1 MNSNLNE
8 ILEKHFIN
16 IEKTVLSRQN
26 PITGLLPAST
36 AINAHGD
43 YTDAWVRDNVY
54 SILCVWGL
62 SLAYKK
68 YKPNNHR
75 TYLLSQSVVKLMRGL
90 LTSMM
95 RQSSKVEAFKNSL
108 NLNDA
113 LHAKYSTT
121 TGLTVVAD
129 DEWGHLQLDATSL
142 YLLMLAQM
150 ISSGLKIIYTID
162 EVNFI
167 QNLVHYISRAYCT
180 PDFGIWERGN
190 KINHGDAEINCSS
203 VGMAKAALEALSNFN
218 LFGNVT
224 SKESMIHVV
233 PSDIARSKSTLKAL
247 LPRESNSKET
257 DSALLSIIG
266 YPAYAVEDE
275 DLVHL
280 TKEKIVKKLE
290 GNYGCKRFLLDGHQ
304 SCLEDSSRLHYEAKE
319 LKAFEHIE
327 SEWPLFFTYLLLDAL
342 MREDSFHIEYY
353 KDKLQNLFVEQ
364 DGQRLLPELYYVPE
378 ELIELEK
385 QNPQSQKRKPNENLP
400 LVWAQSLFM
409 LSEMIDD
416 GVLTVSDIDPLNRRN
431 RVGHT
436 RTSYPMVTFLSQ
448 NEKVKQK
455 LLNLGYDSQTIDE
468 VKPVKVLHAFQLSEI
483 HSLLGVNKKLGL
495 SGRPKWMP
503 RSITTARLHILAGE
517 RIIFLPHYFN
527 PKGFYLSYDS
537 SLLVQQFRST
547 LEYLSK
553 NWDSAGQPIV
563 PFLIREDMLECC
575 QQEEVLELLNDL
587 ESGICNEVEI
597 KTGKLEQ
604 LLTTASTERID
615 NLHGYELEDFEFS
628 SFETNYML
636 AKSEHNWKEV
646 RISCEEKGVFDER
659 LEDALLE
666 IVIRQRVL
674 AVGRSYSLDAIL
686 EKPIDNL
693 HLLEKLKEFSGN
705 NTAETVLMQE
715 IILHLGHL
723 IRSEPK
729 LFENMITL
737 RPWYFVQ
744 LIVSQ
749 IAKKESLP
757 MAQAYEYLIDLSP
770 HEIYEKLRQVL
781 KSYRVEAKQM
791 VDMEN
796 LHASNHLDISNIEY
810 CQSDTECIRVDD
822 WEKYRKESGML
833 FRLSRD
839 FYKGIWYLL
848 QQCKGLVIGD
858 KYNIEN
864 SISSDVT
871 LETTAGE
878 RNFDLKIDSLLQKI
892 EASEYRQLNIELL
905 ESLIKLFKS
914 NPEIKIEEELLL
926 DVLIGHAVRLA
937 WVEKNGEENYQ
948 EYKSQAWQYMY
959 KLSPQQTHEYFIKAF
974 RYLLTISDENEG

>member
-1 MNSNLNE
+1 MNSHLNK
-8 ILEKHFIN
+8 ILDKHFEN
-16 IEKTVLSRQN
+16 IEKIVLSRQN

-62 SLAYKK
+62 SLSYKK

-95 RQSSKVEAFKNSL
+95 KQSSKVETFKNSL
-108 NLNDA
+108 NLKDA

-150 ISSGLKIIYTID
+150 IASGLKIIYTID

-167 QNLVHYISRAYCT
+167 QNLVHYISRTYCT
-180 PDFGIWERGN
+180 ADFGIWERGN

-224 SKESMIHVV
+224 SKESMIHVI
-233 PSDIARSKSTLKAL
+233 PSDIARSRSTLKAL

-257 DSALLSIIG
+257 DAALLSIVG
-266 YPAYAVEDE
+266 YPAYAIEDE
-275 DLVHL
+275 KLVEL

-304 SCLEDSSRLHYEAKE
+304 SCLEDSSRLHYESSE
-319 LKAFEHIE
+319 LKEFKNIE

-342 MREDSFHIEYY
+342 MRKDNFHIEYY

-364 DGQRLLPELYYVPE
+364 DGQKLLPELYYVPK

-385 QNPQSQKRKPNENLP
+385 QTPQSQKRVPNENIP
-400 LVWAQSLFM
+400 LVWAQSLYI
-409 LSEMIDD
+409 LSDMINDEI
-416 GVLTVSDIDPLNRRN
+416 LNVSDIDPLSRRK
-431 RVGHT
+431 RVGFR
-436 RTSYPMVTFLSQ
+436 RTAYPMVAFLSQ
-448 NEKVKQK
+448 NKEVQQK
-455 LLNLGYDSQTIDE
+455 LLNLGFDSETIDE
-468 VKPVKVLHAFQLSEI
+468 VKPVKILHAFQLSEV
-483 HSLLGVNKKLGL
+483 HSLLGINEKLGL
-495 SGRPKWMP
+495 TGRPKWMP
-503 RSITTARLHILAGE
+503 RSITTARLHILAGK
-517 RIIFLPHYFN
+517 RIVFLPHYFN
-527 PKGFYLSYDS
+527 PRGFYLSYDS
-537 SLLVQQFRST
+537 NLLVQQFKST
-547 LEYLSK
+547 LKYLSQ

-563 PFLIREDMLECC
+563 PFLIRSDMLDCC
-575 QQEEVLELLNDL
+575 QQEEVLKLLNEL
-587 ESGICNEVEI
+587 QSGVCDGVEI
-597 KTGKLEQ
+597 KIGKLEQ
-604 LLTTASTERID
+604 LLTTASIERID
-615 NLHGYELEDFEFS
+615 NLHGYELKDFEFS
-628 SFETNYML
+628 SFESEYML
-636 AKSEHNWKEV
+636 AKSQHNWKEV
-646 RISCEEKGVFDER
+646 RVSCEEKEIYDQR

-666 IVIRQRVL
+666 IIIRQRVL
-674 AVGRSYSLDAIL
+674 AVGRSYSFDAIL
-686 EKPIDNL
+686 QKPLDNSQI
-693 HLLEKLKEFSGN
+693 LEKLRQFSGN
-705 NTAETVLMQE
+705 NTAEMVVIQE

-729 LFENMITL
+729 LFEDMITL

-744 LIVSQ
+744 LIVSS
-749 IAKKESLP
+749 ISKKESIS
-757 MAQAYEYLIDLSP
+757 MAQAYEFLIKLSP
-770 HEIYEKLRQVL
+770 HEIYENLRQVL
-781 KSYRVEAKQM
+781 TSYRVEAKQM
-791 VDMEN
+791 IDMEN
-796 LHASNHLDISNIEY
+796 LHTTNELNISFIEY

-822 WEKYRKESGML
+822 WEKYRKEAGML
-833 FRLSRD
+833 FRLSRE

-871 LETTAGE
+871 LESTAGE

-892 EASEYRQLNIELL
+892 EAPEYRQLNVELL
-905 ESLIKLFKS
+905 ESLIKLFKN

-926 DVLIGHAVRLA
+926 DVLIGHAVRIA
-937 WVEKNGEENYQ
+937 WIENNGEENYQ
-948 EYKSQAWQYMY
+948 EFKTQAWEYMY

-974 RYLLTISDENEG
+974 KYLLTTNNPQ